1 MVFQPELLYSANTTF
16 SIQSLI
22 SLLTFLVA
30 SIFILPI
37 SIPHTLPHSL
47 CLHVS
52 LCFTAPHPHPT
63 PYFLS
68 ILSSLSLL
76 GWYRRNWSLS
86 GVKHRDSLEVQTEL
100 LLPRW
105 GSAKI
110 PVLLECSR
118 DEKHTNLNTQTL
130 KIQGHGM
137 GSVGNMVRINCK
149 NSRINPPTMTFPPPP
164 PIREQKTLPCLKV
177 PFRLTKNYK
186 AVIQWESQTCPSQV

>member
-1 MVFQPELLYSANTTF
+1 MVFQPELLYSANTTL

-30 SIFILPI
+30 SIFFFQFPSLILFL
-37 SIPHTLPHSL
+37 TLYVYMYL
-47 CLHVS
+47 FVS
-52 LCFTAPHPHPT
+52 LPPHPHPT
-63 PYFLS
+63 PHFLS

-149 NSRINPPTMTFPPPP
+149 NSRINPPTMTFFPPH
-164 PIREQKTLPCLKV
+164 
-177 PFRLTKNYK
+177 
-186 AVIQWESQTCPSQV
+186 

>member
-1 MVFQPELLYSANTTF
+1 MVFQPELLIFYFVF
-16 SIQSLI
+16 SK
-22 SLLTFLVA
+22 LLQHLAFNLWFHHWLFWWQV
-30 SIFILPI
+30 FFFPI

-52 LCFTAPHPHPT
+52 LFVSLPPT
-63 PYFLS
+63 PHFLS

-76 GWYRRNWSLS
+76 GRYRRNWSLS
-86 GVKHRDSLEVQTEL
+86 GVKHRDSLEVQTWL

-118 DEKHTNLNTQTL
+118 DKKHINLNTQTL

-137 GSVGNMVRINCK
+137 GRVGNMVRINCK
-149 NSRINPPTMTFPPPP
+149 NSRINPQTMPSPLPPTLGSKKHYQLKTT
-164 PIREQKTLPCLKV
+164 EQ
-177 PFRLTKNYK
+177 
-186 AVIQWESQTCPSQV
+186 

>member
-1 MVFQPELLYSANTTF
+1 MKESSAGWFFNQNFCIQQIQHLAFNLWFHYWLFWWQVFF
-16 SIQSLI
+16 
-22 SLLTFLVA
+22 F
-30 SIFILPI
+30 LPI

-63 PYFLS
+63 PHFLS

-149 NSRINPPTMTFPPPP
+149 NSRINPPTMTFPPPH
-164 PIREQKTLPCLKV
+164 
-177 PFRLTKNYK
+177 
-186 AVIQWESQTCPSQV
+186 